1 MDSGHASTRRCTS
14 LVIGLHLATVRRFF
28 AIAAKM
34 GLRQINLKSGKY
46 VDLDTVINMHILLN
60 FMRVKLYVWSISG
73 FLYLVSHDVVFFSHP
88 LPRLQSL
95 IAIQLEM
102 QLVLCDQL

>member
-1 MDSGHASTRRCTS
+1 MLAPGDAPLLSLACILQPSG
-14 LVIGLHLATVRRFF
+14 VFF

-46 VDLDTVINMHILLN
+46 LDTAIKHIAHFAPFHEGQVICLVNQC
-60 FMRVKLYVWSISG
+60 IS
-73 FLYLVSHDVVFFSHP
+73 LSSLSSLSHDVVFFSHP
-88 LPRLQSL
+88 LPRLRSL

-102 QLVLCDQL
+102 HLVL